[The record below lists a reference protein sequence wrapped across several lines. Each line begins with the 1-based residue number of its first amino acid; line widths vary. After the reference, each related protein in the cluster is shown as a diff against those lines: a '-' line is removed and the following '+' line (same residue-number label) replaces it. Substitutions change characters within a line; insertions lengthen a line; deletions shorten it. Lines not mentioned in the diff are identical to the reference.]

1 VNDRWITLERTY
13 PAAPEEI
20 WRLWTTPDG
29 IESWW
34 APDGF
39 SVEVEEL
46 ELAPAGT
53 LVYAM
58 TATGPEQVEFMERA
72 GMPLRTL
79 SRKTFT
85 TVDPPQR
92 LGYRSLVDFVP
103 GMPPYEFLTEI
114 ELSPE
119 DAGTRVVMRMEPLHD
134 EEWTQRLVA
143 GRENEL
149 ENLARLLES
158 RTG

>member
-1 VNDRWITLERTY
+1 MNDGWITIERSY
-13 PAAPEEI
+13 PARPEEI
-20 WRLWTTPDG
+20 WRLWTTADG

-39 SVEVEEL
+39 EVDVEEL
-46 ELAPAGT
+46 ELERGGA
-53 LVYAM
+53 LVYGM
-58 TATGPEQVEFMERA
+58 TATGEAQMQFMESA
-72 GMPLRTL
+72 GMPRRTV

-85 TVDPPQR
+85 TVEAPRR

-103 GMPPYEFLTEI
+103 EMPAYEFLTEI

-119 DAGTRVVMRMEPLHD
+119 TGGTRVVMTMEPLHD
-134 EEWTQRLVA
+134 DEWTQRLVA

-149 ENLARLLES
+149 DNLAQVLE
-158 RTG
+158 RQRG

>member
-1 VNDRWITLERTY
+1 VNDRWITLERIY
-13 PAAPEEI
+13 PAPPEEI

-29 IESWW
+29 IQSWW

-46 ELAPAGT
+46 ELAPGGT

-119 DAGTRVVMRMEPLHD
+119 DGGTRVAMTMEPLHD

-149 ENLARLLES
+149 ANLAHLLDA
-158 RTG
+158 RRA